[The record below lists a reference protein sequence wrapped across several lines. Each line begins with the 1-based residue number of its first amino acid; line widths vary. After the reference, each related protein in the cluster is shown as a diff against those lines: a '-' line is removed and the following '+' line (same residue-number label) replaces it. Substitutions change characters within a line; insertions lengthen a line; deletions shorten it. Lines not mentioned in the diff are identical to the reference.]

1 MAGRLKAEHEQLL
14 AKAHQALGS
23 ARTLLKSG
31 DSEGAISRAY
41 YAMFHATRAFLVK
54 RGIFR
59 HKHSAVIAAFGQA
72 AVKTGLVPDEI
83 HRLLIRGFEDR
94 NAADYDPAWEGT
106 PIDSQE
112 AIQGAARFLR
122 HVKRLCR

>member
-1 MAGRLKAEHEQLL
+1 MAGRLRPEYEQLL
-14 AKAHQALGS
+14 AKAHQALES

-41 YAMFHATRAFLVK
+41 YAMFHTARAFLVK
-54 RGIFR
+54 RSIFR

-72 AVKTGLVPDEI
+72 AVKTGLVPAEI
-83 HRLLIRGFEDR
+83 HRLLIRGFEAR
-94 NAADYDPAWEGT
+94 NAADYDPTWEGT
-106 PIDSQE
+106 FIDSQG

-122 HVKRLCR
+122 HVERLCK